1 MRADTA
7 VQVTGDDVAAAR
19 CPGCGHTY
27 VVAEGNEL
35 EGFAAGTAWSDIP
48 SDWTC
53 PDCGVR
59 DKVDFVPLAHTE
71 A

>member
-1 MRADTA
+1 VNRTARA
-7 VQVTGDDVAAAR
+7 VADSVDAAR

-35 EGFAAGTAWSDIP
+35 EGFAAGTPWSQIP
-48 SDWTC
+48 DDWTC

-59 DKVDFVPLAHTE
+59 DKIDFVPLSHE
-71 A
+71 AV